1 MNIKNYINGK
11 LVAPE
16 AGNFIDNY
24 NPSNGEVY
32 GQIPNSSTKDVEFA
46 YQSAKETFPAWSN
59 STLEERS
66 RILIKI
72 AELLEVNLERFALA
86 ESKDNGKPLSLARQ
100 IDIPRAASNFR
111 FFGNAITQ
119 FASEAHESVG
129 LNAVNFTLRQPL
141 GVVGCISPWNLP
153 LYLFTWK
160 IAPAIAAGNCV
171 IAKPSE
177 VTPMTAYLLGE
188 ICTEAGLP
196 DGVLNIVHGL
206 GTTTG
211 QAIVEH
217 PNIKA
222 ISFTGGTQ
230 TGAHIARVAAPMF
243 KKLSLELGGKN
254 PNIIF
259 ADCDYDK
266 MLETTVR
273 SSFTNQGQICLCGSR
288 IFVEESIYK
297 KFKIDFVQKVKQL
310 QVGHPSNENTNIG
323 ALVSRSHLEKVESYI
338 KIAEDEGGKVLC
350 GGLEVTIPGFENG
363 YYLQPTAIEVE
374 GNSCRINQEEVFGPV
389 VTLMSFKTDKEALAL
404 ANDVKYGLSATLW
417 TNNLNRTMQFSKQL
431 QTGIVWVNTWMLR
444 DLRTPFGGT
453 KASGVGREGGFEALR
468 FFTEPKNI
476 CIKYESHLP
485 SSQREEAL

>member
-1 MNIKNYINGK
+1 MNIKNYINGQF
-11 LVAPE
+11 VASIE
-16 AGNFIDNY
+16 GNTIDNY

-32 GQIPNSSTKDVEFA
+32 SQIPNSTKEDVELA
-46 YQSAKETFPAWSN
+46 YKAAADAFPAWSN
-59 STLEERS
+59 TTLEERS
-66 RILIKI
+66 EILIKI
-72 AELLEVNLERFALA
+72 SNLLEVNLERFALA
-86 ESKDNGKPLSLARQ
+86 ESKDNGKPLSLAKQ

-129 LNAVNFTLRQPL
+129 LDAVNFTLRQPI

-171 IAKPSE
+171 VAKPSE

-188 ICTEAGLP
+188 ICNEAGLP
-196 DGVLNIVHGL
+196 KGVLNIVHGL
-206 GTTTG
+206 GGSTG
-211 QAIVEH
+211 QAIVAH

-222 ISFTGGTQ
+222 ISFTGGTT

-254 PNIIF
+254 PNLIF

-266 MLETTVR
+266 MLATTVR
-273 SSFTNQGQICLCGSR
+273 SSFANQGQICLCGSR
-288 IFVEESIYK
+288 IFVEEKIYERFK
-297 KFKIDFVQKVKQL
+297 KDFVQKVSELK
-310 QVGHPSNENTNIG
+310 VGNPANSDTNIG
-323 ALVSRSHLEKVESYI
+323 ALVSKQHLEKVKSYI
-338 KIAEDEGGKVLC
+338 DIAEEEGGKILF
-350 GGLEVTIPGFENG
+350 GGETVTVADSENG
-363 YYLQPTAIEVE
+363 YYLQPTIIEVTD
-374 GNSCRINQEEVFGPV
+374 NKCRLNQEEIFGPV
-389 VTLMSFKTDKEALAL
+389 VTIMSFKTDNEALHL

-444 DLRTPFGGT
+444 DLRTPFGGA

-476 CIKYESHLP
+476 CIKY
-485 SSQREEAL
+485 